1 MGDIALSSEDAEYF
15 EGVRRR
21 RAEMSSSSTMGKVN
35 RNETTNSQ
43 SRNETDYLQS
53 VSTPSGGY
61 DEDDDEGEDEGED
74 EEVENPGK
82 KRNKSDKV
90 GPRRKGKKRGKKNKQ
105 KNNEKWEGKLNRRQ
119 QKKEKRRRKK
129 EKKTENPEG
138 SRVNKLERKIAR
150 QTAKLKKM
158 LAKNDK
164 WRASR
169 KHETKHQRRV
179 MARLDRARKKLDA
192 RARAKIDAIEREKA
206 SPSLSSS
213 SSSHHRSRRAA
224 TARPE
229 RLWDHAVIPYVIDAN
244 FSGSHK
250 ALFKMAMR
258 HWENHTCATFVE
270 RQNEKNYIVFTERP
284 CGCCSFVGKR
294 GNGPQ
299 AISIGKNCDKFGIVV
314 HELGH
319 VIGFWHEHTRP
330 DRDDHVIILRKHII
344 QNQEYNFNKLSE
356 SEVDS
361 LGEPYDFHSIM
372 HYARNTFSRG
382 TYIDT
387 ILPKVPEGEK
397 RPEIGQRI
405 KLSVGDIRQANLL
418 YKCPKCGSTLQN
430 SNGVFASPDFS
441 DAGHSVHCQWR
452 ISATHGEKIVLNI
465 TEINIEVR
473 KERSRPCR
481 FICGSFTVFRIL
493 SVCLFI
499 SVRMSLSVSL

>member
-1 MGDIALSSEDAEYF
+1 M
-15 EGVRRR
+15 RRR
-21 RAEMSSSSTMGKVN
+21 
-35 RNETTNSQ
+35 Q
-43 SRNETDYLQS
+43 
-53 VSTPSGGY
+53 
-61 DEDDDEGEDEGED
+61 
-74 EEVENPGK
+74 
-82 KRNKSDKV
+82 
-90 GPRRKGKKRGKKNKQ
+90 
-105 KNNEKWEGKLNRRQ
+105 
-119 QKKEKRRRKK
+119 RKK
-129 EKKTENPEG
+129 ERKSQKKALKPAKT
-138 SRVNKLERKIAR
+138 RVNKLERKIAR
-150 QTAKLKKM
+150 QTAKLKKL
-158 LAKNDK
+158 LAKSDK
-164 WRASR
+164 RRTNR
-169 KHETKHQRRV
+169 KHQKHQRRV

-192 RARAKIDAIEREKA
+192 RARAEVDAKEKERDRKRNPPPA
-206 SPSLSSS
+206 PPSSS
-213 SSSHHRSRRAA
+213 SSPSSASSSSTSGRSRRAA

-330 DRDDHVIILRKHII
+330 DRDDHVMILRKHII

-387 ILPKVPEGEK
+387 ILPKVPEGQK

-405 KLSVGDIRQANLL
+405 KLSEGDIRQANLL
-418 YKCPKCGSTLQN
+418 YSCPKCGSTLQH
-430 SNGVFASPDFS
+430 SAGVFTSPDFP
-441 DAGHSVHCQWR
+441 DNGHSRHCQWR

-465 TEINIEVR
+465 TEMNILVR
-473 KERSRPCR
+473 TPIAAIDRNCR
-481 FICGSFTVFRIL
+481 AY
-493 SVCLFI
+493 
-499 SVRMSLSVSL
+499 